1 MTQVLKELFEASV
14 ALEGNEWNSEVLS
27 TVPACK
33 GVLLFADETLCPVQL
48 LQSANLRR
56 TAQARLI
63 REDTSVPARKTDLSQ
78 CTSYVFY
85 NCCYSDFA
93 TYLELLKIARM
104 LGGKSFE
111 EAVRLP
117 RASFAAID
125 LDAPLPYF
133 YVSSS
138 PSCDARRK
146 AWGLF
151 PSRKAVQE
159 FCTALNCA
167 FCLCRNPS
175 LLQTGNE
182 PSCPY
187 FQMQQCPGPCM
198 GNIPQEIYMQ
208 QVAEAVRAAD
218 GSIDDPVQRLIRAM
232 KQAAAEKRF
241 EQAQIFKER
250 AGLLTKLKENAC
262 PWTENLERFCIL
274 HADRGPKV
282 DAETGRR
289 KHQQYIVWKITR
301 NRIGEVGRFTET
313 DRESW
318 TQSFADNW
326 DNPAPADCRLNTQE
340 HFGLLSL
347 LQFRS
352 KPQGVWINAS
362 KQTPDAGGV
371 FANILSHFVQKK
383 QDAES
388 SNSLSIDEERN
399 GLSEQQKR

>member
-1 MTQVLKELFEASV
+1 MTPILKELFETSV
-14 ALEGNEWNSEVLS
+14 ALEGYEWNSEVLS

-63 REDTSVPARKTDLSQ
+63 CEDTSVPARKTDLSQ

-117 RASFAAID
+117 RTSFAAID

-241 EQAQIFKER
+241 EQAQVFKER
-250 AGLLTKLKENAC
+250 AGLLAKLKENAC
-262 PWTENLERFCIL
+262 PWTENLERFCLL
-274 HADRGPKV
+274 HVDRGPKITV
-282 DAETGRR
+282 ANSRR
-289 KHQQYIVWKITR
+289 KQQQFITWKITR
-301 NRIGEVGRFTET
+301 NHVYEAGRFTEA
-313 DRESW
+313 DREGW
-318 TQSFADNW
+318 MQSFGQQW
-326 DNPAPADCRLNTQE
+326 DNPEPVDCGLNAQE

-347 LQFRS
+347 LLFRS

-362 KQTPDAGGV
+362 RTAPSACEV
-371 FANILSHFVQKK
+371 FEQAPALSAQKK
-383 QDAES
+383 EDAEP
-388 SNSLSIDEERN
+388 
-399 GLSEQQKR
+399 